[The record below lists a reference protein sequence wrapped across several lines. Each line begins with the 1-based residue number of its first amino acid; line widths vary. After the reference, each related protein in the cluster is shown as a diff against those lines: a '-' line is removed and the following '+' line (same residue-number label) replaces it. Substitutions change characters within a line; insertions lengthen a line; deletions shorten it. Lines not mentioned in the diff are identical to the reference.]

1 MKKMTESEIG
11 NFLMKGTYTG
21 KLATIRK
28 DGRPHI
34 APIWFIL
41 EEDNTNIIFMTWYD
55 SIKAKNIKNNPKVS
69 LCVDDQTPPFSFVTV
84 EGTAEIIDE
93 PNNLLRWA
101 TRIAARYMGEKNAE
115 TFGTRNSSEGELL
128 LRIRPNKIIGQKDI
142 SE

>member
-28 DGRPHI
+28 DGRHHI
-34 APIWFIL
+34 VPIWFIL
-41 EEDNTNIIFMTWYD
+41 DGDNTNIIFMTWYD

-93 PNNLLRWA
+93 PNDLLLWE

-115 TFGTRNSSEGELL
+115 TFNTRNSSEGELL